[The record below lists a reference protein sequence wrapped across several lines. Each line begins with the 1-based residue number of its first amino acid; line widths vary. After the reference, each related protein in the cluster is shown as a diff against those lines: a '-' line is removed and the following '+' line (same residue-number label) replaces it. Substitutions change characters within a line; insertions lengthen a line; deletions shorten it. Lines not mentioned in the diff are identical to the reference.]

1 MVAVPESMDVP
12 VSPVSVGV
20 SEGEAVVGTESVGVL
35 ESESVG
41 VPGTGSAWVGHV
53 NNAAKRL

>member
-1 MVAVPESMDVP
+1 MVAVPESMDV
-12 VSPVSVGV
+12 PVSVGV